1 MDSDFS
7 NNLEDKTQ
15 KDVSDLNPVISLD
28 KEMEKSYLD
37 YAMSVIVSRALPDLR
52 DGLKPVHRRILYAM
66 YSAGYH
72 WNKPYKKSAR
82 VVGDVIGKFHPHGD
96 QAVYDALVRMAQNFS
111 LRIPLIDG
119 QGNFGSV
126 DGDPPAAMRYTEVR
140 MNEIASFMMTDI
152 EKDVVSFRPNYDDNE
167 QEPTVLPA
175 MYPNLFINGSGG
187 IAVGMATNI
196 PPHNLSEIINASV
209 AYLENPSIDINQ
221 LLKIVKG
228 PDFPTGGE
236 IVGDVDWRNI
246 YESGRGSITIRG
258 RSVVEPVSKNKN
270 AIIITDIPYQVNKS
284 SMIEK
289 IADLVKNKKID
300 GITDIRDES
309 NKEGIRV
316 VIELKNSANPQVVLN
331 RIYKYTP
338 LQTSFGCNF
347 LALSN
352 GKPISLGLKKYLQE
366 FANFREEVIINRTNY
381 DLKRAESRVHILGG
395 LAIAI
400 SNIDEIISIIKK
412 SPEPSVARDQL
423 LKKKWKI
430 NDLEPILKLLRGKNK
445 SNDIKVYVLS
455 IEQIK
460 SILDLKLQRLTA
472 IGREEIK
479 SELQGL
485 NKKIYEYKEILSNR
499 KKLISLMINEIKDL
513 ITKFPEHVM
522 KRRTGFSRGNGIVD
536 EEEELIQM
544 SSVIIVITREGYIK
558 RMPLSSFKAQK
569 RGGKGK
575 VGATTRES
583 DFVSKIYVA
592 TTLTP
597 MLFFSDKGIVYQIK
611 THKLPE
617 ATLQSRG
624 KAIVNLLPTKSNESI
639 SIALPLPQDKNK
651 LKSSYVIFLTQ
662 QGFVR
667 RNQLSD
673 FEKIRP
679 SGIIAMKLHPGDKII
694 GVAICSERDDIL
706 LTTKEG
712 KAIRFPVKDIRI
724 FKSRASSGIRGI
736 KLKKNDQVLSL
747 MIVNHIDASY
757 DELKSYLRMA
767 SFSRKDEMSD
777 SEPVDDNEGVKV
789 KISPEKYSELVA
801 SEQFILAITEK
812 GYGKRSSLYEYRTT
826 KRGGSGIIA
835 MKLTDK
841 NGKIASSFP
850 INTNDDI
857 MLISD
862 QGRAMRTGVSKI
874 RIGGRNTQGVKVFSV
889 SGKERVTSA
898 DKIEEQ
904 AE

>member
-679 SGIIAMKLHPGDKII
+679 SGIIAMKLHTGDKII

-767 SFSRKDEMSD
+767 SFSRKDEMLD

>member
-1 MDSDFS
+1 
-7 NNLEDKTQ
+7 
-15 KDVSDLNPVISLD
+15 
-28 KEMEKSYLD
+28 
-37 YAMSVIVSRALPDLR
+37 
-52 DGLKPVHRRILYAM
+52 
-66 YSAGYH
+66 
-72 WNKPYKKSAR
+72 
-82 VVGDVIGKFHPHGD
+82 
-96 QAVYDALVRMAQNFS
+96 
-111 LRIPLIDG
+111 
-119 QGNFGSV
+119 
-126 DGDPPAAMRYTEVR
+126 
-140 MNEIASFMMTDI
+140 
-152 EKDVVSFRPNYDDNE
+152 
-167 QEPTVLPA
+167 
-175 MYPNLFINGSGG
+175 
-187 IAVGMATNI
+187 
-196 PPHNLSEIINASV
+196 
-209 AYLENPSIDINQ
+209 
-221 LLKIVKG
+221 
-228 PDFPTGGE
+228 
-236 IVGDVDWRNI
+236 
-246 YESGRGSITIRG
+246 
-258 RSVVEPVSKNKN
+258 
-270 AIIITDIPYQVNKS
+270 
-284 SMIEK
+284 
-289 IADLVKNKKID
+289 
-300 GITDIRDES
+300 
-309 NKEGIRV
+309 
-316 VIELKNSANPQVVLN
+316 
-331 RIYKYTP
+331 
-338 LQTSFGCNF
+338 
-347 LALSN
+347 
-352 GKPISLGLKKYLQE
+352 
-366 FANFREEVIINRTNY
+366 
-381 DLKRAESRVHILGG
+381 
-395 LAIAI
+395 
-400 SNIDEIISIIKK
+400 
-412 SPEPSVARDQL
+412 
-423 LKKKWKI
+423 
-430 NDLEPILKLLRGKNK
+430 
-445 SNDIKVYVLS
+445 
-455 IEQIK
+455 
-460 SILDLKLQRLTA
+460 
-472 IGREEIK
+472 
-479 SELQGL
+479 
-485 NKKIYEYKEILSNR
+485 
-499 KKLISLMINEIKDL
+499 
-513 ITKFPEHVM
+513 M

-583 DFVSKIYVA
+583 DFVNKIYVA

-679 SGIIAMKLHPGDKII
+679 SGIIAMKLHTGDKII